1 MSSEE
6 VLLAD
11 VVATSAAVAATRSRT
26 AKVDALA
33 ELLRRL
39 GPEEVAPAVGFLVGQ
54 ARQGRI
60 GVGWRTAYGID
71 AAAADTPTITVLELD
86 ALLATLA
93 ATTGPGSVVARQ
105 QLLGDLFGR
114 ATVAEADFVRRLLV
128 GELRQGAL
136 AGVMTDAIA
145 RAAQVPLPAV
155 RRAAM
160 LSGDLGRTAELA
172 LAGGADA
179 LATVHLQV
187 LHPIEP
193 MLAATAEDVADA
205 LAKTGEASVEWKL
218 DGARVQVHRDGE
230 EVRIYTRNLNDV
242 TARLP
247 GVAGAVQ
254 AMPVEQVVLDGEV
267 LGVDD
272 DARPQAFQD
281 TMSAF
286 GRDGAA
292 GAGDGLLVRFFDVL
306 HRDGVDLID
315 EPLAVRH
322 AHLDAIVGPLAV
334 PRTVTADPA
343 AAATALEVALAEGHE
358 GVMVKAID
366 STYDAGRRGGSWR
379 KVKPVHT
386 LDLLV
391 LAAEWGHGRRQGW
404 LSNLWLGAR
413 DPDGGFVMVGKT
425 FKGLT
430 DELLAWQ
437 TEALLERE
445 AGRDG
450 IVVHVRPE
458 LVVEIALDGVQ
469 ASTRYPGGVA
479 LRFARVKGYRPDKD
493 PSDADLIDTVRSLR
507 PGVAPSVVDT

>member
-1 MSSEE
+1 MSSAG
-6 VLLAD
+6 VLLGD
-11 VVATSAAVAATRSRT
+11 VVATSAAVTATRSRT
-26 AKVDALA
+26 AKVAALA

-39 GPEEVAPAVGFLVGQ
+39 GPDEVEPTVGFLVGL

-60 GVGWRTAYGID
+60 GVGWRTAYGVESPH
-71 AAAADTPTITVLELD
+71 AAAPTLTVLELD
-86 ALLATLA
+86 ATLSALA
-93 ATTGPGSVVARQ
+93 AATGAGSVAVRQ
-105 QLLGDLFGR
+105 QLLRDLFRR

-145 RAAQVPLPAV
+145 RASDVPLPVV
-155 RRAAM
+155 RRAVM

-172 LAGGADA
+172 LTGGRGA
-179 LATVHLQV
+179 LEAVQLQV

-193 MLAATAEDVADA
+193 MLAATADDVADA

-218 DGARVQVHRDGE
+218 DGARVQVHRAGD

-247 GVAGAVQ
+247 GVTSAVR
-254 AMPVEQVVLDGEV
+254 AMPADQVVLDGEV
-267 LGVDD
+267 LGVDE
-272 DARPQAFQD
+272 DAKPQAFQD

-286 GRDGAA
+286 GRDAAA
-292 GAGDGLLVRFFDVL
+292 GAGDGLLVRFFDIL

-315 EPLAVRH
+315 EPLGVRH
-322 AHLDAIVGPLAV
+322 EHLDAVVGPLAV

-343 AAATALEVALAEGHE
+343 AAAAALEVALGEGHE
-358 GVMVKAID
+358 GVVVKALD
-366 STYDAGRRGGSWR
+366 SPYEAGRRGGSWR

-386 LDLLV
+386 LDLVV

-437 TEALLERE
+437 TAALLERE
-445 AGRDG
+445 AHRDG

-469 ASTRYPGGVA
+469 TSTRYPGGVA

-493 PSDADLIDTVRSLR
+493 PSDADLIDAVRALR
-507 PGVAPSVVDT
+507 PGVAPRP